1 MPGVNGIFFIYH
13 AGKHDR
19 SNKHL
24 HGLTSGTNGTYGD
37 SCKVLKNASQ
47 IFVGM
52 DK

>member
-13 AGKHDR
+13 AGKRDR

-24 HGLTSGTNGTYGD
+24 HGLTSGTPVTYGD
-37 SCKVLKNASQ
+37 SCKALKNASQ
-47 IFVGM
+47 KFVSM